1 MAKTDP
7 WNATDSQ
14 DDAVLDVMIDRLEMR
29 GTYPPF
35 VGMLNDYLDAMRID
49 EAGTVLDLGCGTGI
63 ASRAIARRSGFA
75 GELTGIDLSEYLVRA
90 ARTLA
95 EREGVSGRCTFLAGD
110 SHALDLP
117 DAGFDAV
124 VAHTLFSHLTDPAQV
139 LAEALRLVRPG
150 GPIAVF
156 DGDYASL
163 TFELD
168 DPAASGPADARF
180 IAAVVAQPRVM
191 RRMPRLARAAGLEIE
206 AVLPGVI
213 TETGTG
219 DFWLSGVQAF
229 RKLGPSSG
237 VATAAEADAWVGA
250 LEDASAR
257 GVFFGSSNYYAYIL
271 RRPR

>member
-1 MAKTDP
+1 MSTDP

-14 DDAVLDVMIDRLEMR
+14 EDAVLDVMIDRLEMR

-35 VGMLNDYLDAMRID
+35 VSMLNDYLDRMEID
-49 EAGTVLDLGCGTGI
+49 SAGTVLDLGCGTGI
-63 ASRAIARRSGFA
+63 ASRVIAQRPGFSG
-75 GELTGIDLSEYLVRA
+75 GLTGIDLSAYLVEA
-90 ARTLA
+90 AKKLA
-95 EREGVSGRCTFLAGD
+95 ERDGVADRCRFLAGD
-110 SHALDLP
+110 SHALDLA

-139 LAEALRLVRPG
+139 LEEAVRLVRPG
-150 GPIAVF
+150 GRIAVF

-168 DPAASGPADARF
+168 DPEASGPADARF
-180 IAAVVAQPRVM
+180 ISAVVAQPRVM

-206 AVLPGVI
+206 AVLPGII

-219 DFWLSGVQAF
+219 EFWLSGVQAF

-237 VATAAEADAWVGA
+237 VATEDEADAWVSA
-250 LEDASAR
+250 LEDASER

-271 RRPR
+271 RRPG